1 MAGSEGRHPVEDYQ
15 SLRKELRLYDPML
28 VAKASCVVANKMDLP
43 GAEENLE
50 AFRTRFPKLT
60 VVPVCAELGEG
71 SEGIV
76 EYLAEKVA
84 E

>member
-1 MAGSEGRHPVEDYQ
+1 
-15 SLRKELRLYDPML
+15 
-28 VAKASCVVANKMDLP
+28 MDLP